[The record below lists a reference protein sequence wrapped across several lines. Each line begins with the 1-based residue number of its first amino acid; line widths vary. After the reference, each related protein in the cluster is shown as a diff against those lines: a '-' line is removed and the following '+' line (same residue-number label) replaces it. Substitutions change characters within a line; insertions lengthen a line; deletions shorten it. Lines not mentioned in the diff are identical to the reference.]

1 MPPGAARAWRRRCAL
16 RVPAGAC
23 AVRSR
28 AESRARAD
36 GGVLRGRIAETF
48 LPDGARRGIPRRA
61 ARAAV
66 EPAPHLLV
74 APFPPSGAGSGNR
87 THMVSPPRD
96 FESRASTNSAIPA
109 LSEKL
114 YWLGAPLRL
123 RLSPPAR
130 ADRAASRAAAH
141 REPAAASRR
150 QDGPARGSRISRHRP
165 APPAG

>member
-74 APFPPSGAGSGNR
+74 APVHRVVPGVGIEPTWCRHRGILSPVRLPIPPS
-87 THMVSPPRD
+87 
-96 FESRASTNSAIPA
+96 
-109 LSEKL
+109 
-114 YWLGAPLRL
+114 
-123 RLSPPAR
+123 
-130 ADRAASRAAAH
+130 
-141 REPAAASRR
+141 RR
-150 QDGPARGSRISRHRP
+150 
-165 APPAG
+165 